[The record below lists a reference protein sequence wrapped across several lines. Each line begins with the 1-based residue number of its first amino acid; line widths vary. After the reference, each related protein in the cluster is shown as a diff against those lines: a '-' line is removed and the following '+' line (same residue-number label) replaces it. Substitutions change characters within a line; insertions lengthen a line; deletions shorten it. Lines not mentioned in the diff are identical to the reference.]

1 MNRMNLNA
9 LKIFVTVVEHGSF
22 VGASRTLNLPSSNIS
37 RAVTQLEQQLQCQ
50 LLIRSTRQLRLT
62 EFGEILFASAKPL
75 IDGMHNA
82 QSQLAAM
89 QNTLVGQLSITIP
102 NEAGPLLLGKLLI
115 EFALKHPDL
124 QIKIQTNFLGL
135 ENLHNNADLA
145 LFFHRGE
152 VSDSTMIIR
161 KVCSFESII
170 VASPD
175 LLQSIKIPKNIQQLL
190 QVPCITTSTILN
202 QKPWLFCNAK
212 GGYDVVNVSGRFC
225 ADSGMLA
232 KEAALKGLGF
242 AILAKQACQHEL
254 DHQQL
259 IAIELDQQPAA
270 LDLLLAYPSRKYA
283 SASVRVFIE
292 ALMNHCKYGV
302 NPQFHQ

>member
-1 MNRMNLNA
+1 MNLNA
-9 LKIFVTVVEHGSF
+9 LKIFVAVVEHGSF
-22 VGASRTLNLPSSNIS
+22 VGASRTLNIPSSNIS

-75 IDGMHNA
+75 INGVNEA

-89 QNTLVGQLSITIP
+89 QNTLVGQLSVSIP
-102 NEAGPLLLGKLLI
+102 NESGPMLLGEVLI
-115 EFALKHPDL
+115 AFALKHPDL

-135 ENLHNNADLA
+135 ENLHNNADIA

-152 VSDSTMIIR
+152 VSDSTMIVR
-161 KVCSFESII
+161 KVHSFESIV
-170 VASPD
+170 VASPE
-175 LLQSIKIPKNIQQLL
+175 LLKTIQAPKNTQQLS

-202 QKPWLFCNAK
+202 QKPWLFCNSQ

-225 ADSGMLA
+225 VDSGMLA

-242 AILAKQACQHEL
+242 AILAKQACQNEL

-259 IAIELDQQPAA
+259 IAIDLDQQPAA

-283 SASVRVFIE
+283 SASVRVLIE
-292 ALMNHCKYGV
+292 SLMNHCKYDV
-302 NPQFHQ
+302 NPQC